1 MAVKESKHP
10 LIKHLVNSVRDIS
23 IDAAQFRSRIAKIAQ
38 LLLYEAL
45 SSEALQTKEIDT
57 WIGKKE
63 FGFLDQESIVFIP
76 ILRAGVPMMEG
87 VSEILP
93 QAKVGF
99 LAMKRDEQT
108 FKPTIFYKRFPS
120 LQDRIA
126 IILDPMLATGGSL
139 HDAIDVVKEENPK
152 RIVSLNIVAAPEG
165 VEYVNGSHPDVTI
178 QIAQIDSHLN
188 DQKYIIPGLGD
199 AGDRA
204 YNT

>member
-1 MAVKESKHP
+1 MAAIESKHP
-10 LIKHLVNSVRDIS
+10 LIKHLVNSIRDIS
-23 IDAAQFRSRIAKIAQ
+23 IDAAEFRSRIAKIAQ
-38 LLLYEAL
+38 LLLYKAL
-45 SSEALQTKEIDT
+45 SGEALQSKEIDT

-76 ILRAGVPMMEG
+76 ILRAGIPMIEG
-87 VSEILP
+87 VSEVLP

-99 LAMKRDEQT
+99 LAMKRDEKT

-120 LQDRIA
+120 LQGRIA

-139 HDAIDVVKEENPK
+139 HDAIDVVKKEEPE
-152 RIVSLNIVAAPEG
+152 RIISLNIVAAPEG
-165 VEYVNGSHPDVTI
+165 IAYVSKGHPDVAI
-178 QIAQIDSHLN
+178 HVAQIDSHLN

>member
-1 MAVKESKHP
+1 MAAIESKHP
-10 LIKHLVNSVRDIS
+10 LIKHLVNSIRDIS
-23 IDAAQFRSRIAKIAQ
+23 IDAAEFRSRIAKIAQ
-38 LLLYEAL
+38 LLLYKAL
-45 SSEALQTKEIDT
+45 SGEALQSKEIDT

-76 ILRAGVPMMEG
+76 ILRAGIPMMEG
-87 VSEILP
+87 VSEVLP

-99 LAMKRDEQT
+99 LAMKRDEKT

-120 LQDRIA
+120 LQGRIA

-139 HDAIDVVKEENPK
+139 HDAIDVVKKEEPE
-152 RIVSLNIVAAPEG
+152 RIISLNIVAAPEG
-165 VEYVNGSHPDVTI
+165 IAYVSKGHPDVAI
-178 QIAQIDSHLN
+178 HVAQIDSHLN